1 MPARRSGSPVGH
13 YGIPLPCELL
23 PRYRFTVRYNTPK
36 QRIDAATSGR
46 PTGSMPRAVEK
57 MCVDE
62 GVRRMPED
70 CARHLGPSAIRVAG
84 RRTLG
89 SSYDVSSRIPT
100 PGPPNRPQ
108 KGRPARSSGQR
119 RACWSE
125 KGGSR
130 LDQSNFKAPCGGAH
144 RRPGGHT
151 WRPRHVEPSS
161 PAERGVRVLLRIRA
175 WQMNRVR
182 NVNVRM
188 PERFSIGRGTRFA
201 LTNGRRVLRR
211 LAGKR

>member
-108 KGRPARSSGQR
+108 RGGQRDRAVNGAPAGARKARRASTKVISKRPAAARIVGQ
-119 RACWSE
+119 A
-125 KGGSR
+125 
-130 LDQSNFKAPCGGAH
+130 
-144 RRPGGHT
+144 
-151 WRPRHVEPSS
+151 VI
-161 PAERGVRVLLRIRA
+161 RG
-175 WQMNRVR
+175 
-182 NVNVRM
+182 
-188 PERFSIGRGTRFA
+188 GRGTSSRH
-201 LTNGRRVLRR
+201 RR
-211 LAGKR
+211 LNGESACCCGSAPADEPCAQRQRAHA

>member
-13 YGIPLPCELL
+13 YGRPLPCELL
-23 PRYRFTVRYNTPK
+23 PRYRFTVRDNTPK

-108 KGRPARSSGQR
+108 RGGQR
-119 RACWSE
+119 DRAVNGAPAGAR
-125 KGGSR
+125 KAASR

-151 WRPRHVEPSS
+151 WRPRHVELSS

-175 WQMNRVR
+175 CR
-182 NVNVRM
+182 
-188 PERFSIGRGTRFA
+188 
-201 LTNGRRVLRR
+201 
-211 LAGKR
+211 